1 MMQYCKY
8 APYSGMCKTLAAL
21 KAASKIRRI
30 NPDKGGHW
38 EVIG

>member
-1 MMQYCKY
+1 MQHGKY
-8 APYSGMCKTLAAL
+8 APYSGIYKALAAL